1 MKLRKCLRLNKGK
14 VANVY
19 EVAIVSNGKVE
30 YFWEN
35 DRGKEVMLKAV
46 EDSKAYY
53 RNGADLVTYPNRDF
67 PVIEKGKLVDIREL
81 DKGYPE
87 YQFELVE
94 I

>member
-19 EVAIVSNGKVE
+19 EVAIVSNGKVK
-30 YFWEN
+30 YLWEN

-53 RNGADLVTYPNRDF
+53 KNASELVTYPNRDF
-67 PVIEKGKLVDIREL
+67 PVIEKGKVVSVREL
-81 DKGYPE
+81 DKGYLE
-87 YQFELVE
+87 NQFELIEV
-94 I
+94 